1 MRTISV
7 FKSRLSIR
15 PEFWVQFV
23 GLIVLSSVLAYIWL
37 LVHYIQP
44 APFHLFKDPEMA
56 YMMDSLGVFKGKL
69 YDFYQHPGTPVE
81 IIGSFLLLLTYPF
94 VAPNFVSHHLQN
106 PEIFMALARGVLTLA
121 HIVGCIVLARYA
133 ITIKQW
139 TDALFSVA
147 LPASFYAI
155 AWLGLKAVI
164 HWDHN
169 SFTLPA
175 GSLLLLA
182 MLVTFRSGQ
191 QVPLRRIVALGFGT
205 GVLTATQLYFMTW
218 LIGLIVIIASFH
230 LLQRH
235 SWVQAVQ
242 SSIYAVLGASLG
254 FVVVTLPIINHYD
267 DFFTWIKGIIL
278 HHGLYGSGEP
288 GIISSQLI
296 WTNLIQMWNYSA
308 ALCIALPLVML
319 TLGLAFFLEFSTRKQ
334 EVSAGMWALTFGLS
348 TQVIVTLTIILKHY
362 QNHYLLA
369 VAAILPLLLAL
380 VHTLF
385 LESSIRRLRT
395 IYALV
400 SIVVFTG
407 FIYRITE
414 FVSRYQDAFRASYS
428 AQQKTETFFKEYAA
442 ITGKDHKALKVVWSL
457 NTYSSCFARWH
468 NSREYHGVFDKEISE
483 ICPRDFYLLLYSP
496 YVYLAGQHVLLED
509 FDWDL
514 VVVAQ
519 EFLPQWPYLMDYG
532 YVSSNGDLVFIVNW
546 KHLYS
551 LTGNVTEEAYQGYNI
566 FSVGRFFFGI
576 SQSEGGLSF
585 ERLQR
590 SDYRDLVEG
599 ATLTEVQGRIATL
612 SAPSEQVPKPTLIM
626 EWYRGYRIFRLRD
639 RFYAIQY
646 RDFQLDLTRF
656 WARDHINRVEAGTL
670 EKVKERVD
678 ALWRP
683 EVIVL
688 GYRGYDIYRTGQTF
702 YAIRQSDGGFDLKR
716 FHMGRYVGYVKA
728 SSIDEAK
735 KRIDA
740 LVRSTEQFSQQKAA
754 RLD

>member
-1 MRTISV
+1 
-7 FKSRLSIR
+7 
-15 PEFWVQFV
+15 
-23 GLIVLSSVLAYIWL
+23 
-37 LVHYIQP
+37 
-44 APFHLFKDPEMA
+44 MA

-81 IIGSFLLLLTYPF
+81 LIGSFLLLLTYPF
-94 VAPNFVSHHLQN
+94 LARSFVSHHLQN
-106 PEIFMALARGVLTLA
+106 PEIFMALARGVLTLG
-121 HIVGCIVLARYA
+121 HIVGCMILARY
-133 ITIKQW
+133 TIRIKHW
-139 TDALFSVA
+139 TDALFSIA
-147 LPASFYAI
+147 IPASFYAI
-155 AWLGLKAVI
+155 AWLGFRGVI
-164 HWDHN
+164 LWDHN

-218 LIGLIVIIASFH
+218 VVGLIVTLASFH

-235 SWVQAVQ
+235 SWVQALQ
-242 SSIYAVLGASLG
+242 SSVYAGLAASLG
-254 FVVVTLPIINHYD
+254 FVVVTLPIMNHYG
-267 DFFTWIKGIIL
+267 DFFTWMKGIVF
-278 HHGLYGSGEP
+278 HHGTYGSGEP
-288 GIISSQLI
+288 GVISSQLI

-308 ALCIALPLVML
+308 GFCIALPLVML
-319 TLGLAFFLEFSTRKQ
+319 TLGLAFFLNFSNRKH
-334 EVSAGMWALTFGLS
+334 ERSRGLFALTCGLS
-348 TQVIVTLTIILKHY
+348 AQVIVTLTIILKHY
-362 QNHYLLA
+362 GSHYLLA

-385 LESSIRRLRT
+385 LESSIRRLR
-395 IYALV
+395 IVYAFV

-414 FVSRYQDAFRASYS
+414 FVSYYQDVFHASYS
-428 AQQKTETFFKEYAA
+428 AQQKSETFFKEYAA
-442 ITGKDHKALKVVWSL
+442 VTGKDHKLLKVVWSL

-468 NSREYHGVFDKEISE
+468 NSREYHGVFDKEISG

-496 YVYLAGQHVLLED
+496 YVYLAGEHVLLED

-514 VVVAQ
+514 AVVAQ

-532 YVSSNGDLVFIVNW
+532 YVSPDGDLVFIVNW
-546 KHLYS
+546 KYLDS
-551 LTGNVTEEAYQGYNI
+551 LTSNVAHEAYQGYNI

-585 ERLQR
+585 ERLRR
-590 SDYRDLVEG
+590 SDYRNLVEG
-599 ATLTEVQGRIATL
+599 STLKELQGRIAVL
-612 SAPSEQVPKPTLIM
+612 SAPSEQVQKPALIM

-646 RDFQLDLTRF
+646 RDFELDLERF
-656 WARDHINRVEAGTL
+656 WAGGHANGVEATTL
-670 EKVKERVD
+670 EKVKDGVD

-683 EVIVL
+683 EVIVQ
-688 GYRGYDIYRTGQTF
+688 GYRGYDIYQAGQSF
-702 YAIRQSDGGFDLKR
+702 YGIRQNDGGFDLKR
-716 FHMGRYVGYVKA
+716 FHMGKYHGYVTGR
-728 SSIDEAK
+728 SIDETK

-740 LVRSTEQFSQQKAA
+740 LISAVGNKV
-754 RLD
+754 